1 MNEPGIRYEDFLEL
15 ASLAVLD
22 DLGDRDRLFVE
33 EYAATSSEL
42 ESELVSLRIAAA
54 AIPYSLEPVGLPKH
68 LKDRLFQSINS
79 EHPIEKPIE
88 KTLEKFSDRFQ
99 AEQLS
104 FTLRSQDLV
113 WQPHPSV
120 PGLTVAQLHTDPI
133 KRQFSALVRCE
144 PGITYPHHQHAED
157 EEIFMVEGDL
167 VMDSEVYVAGDYIYS
182 AHSSIHAPS
191 STNGCVFFVRSS
203 IDDRFV

>member
-1 MNEPGIRYEDFLEL
+1 MKEPVITYEDFLEL
-15 ASLAVLD
+15 ASLAAFD

-54 AIPYSLEPVGLPKH
+54 AIPYELEPLPLPKH

-79 EHPIEKPIE
+79 EHPVEKP
-88 KTLEKFSDRFQ
+88 LEKLPDRSKG
-99 AEQLS
+99 EQLS

-120 PGLTVAQLHTDPI
+120 AGLTVAQLHIDPV

-144 PGITYPHHQHAED
+144 PGITYPHHQHAEG
-157 EEIFMVEGDL
+157 EEIFMVEGDF
-167 VMDSEVYVAGDYIYS
+167 DIDGEVYVAGDYIYS
-182 AHSSIHAPS
+182 AHSSIHSPS
-191 STNGCVFFVRSS
+191 TTNGCVFFVRSS
-203 IDDRFV
+203 MDDCFV